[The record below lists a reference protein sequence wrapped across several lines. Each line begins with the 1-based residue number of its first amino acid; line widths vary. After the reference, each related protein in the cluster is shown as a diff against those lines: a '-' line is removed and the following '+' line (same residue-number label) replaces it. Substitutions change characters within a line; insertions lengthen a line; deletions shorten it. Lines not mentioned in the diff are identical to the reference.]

1 MRLLYLITRAE
12 PGGAQVHLL
21 ELLRGFRDRAELHL
35 GVGEDQDGFLVEE
48 ARALGVRVHLLRH
61 LVQPVRPVKDFL
73 GLFEVMALV
82 RKVQPHL
89 LHAHSSKAGFLG
101 RLAGRALGV
110 KSVFT
115 AHGWAFTDGVPEGR
129 KRLALAMER
138 LAGRLGDLVLAVSEY
153 DRALALRHKA
163 VPPERIRVVH
173 NGVPDT
179 PFRADP
185 RKEPPRLAMV
195 ARFAPPKDHALLL
208 KALSGL
214 KELPWSL
221 DLVGEGPLLPQAK
234 ALAEALGLGERVRF
248 LGKRLDVDRVLAEA
262 QVFVLATNWEGL
274 PLSVLEAMR
283 AGLPVVATGVGGV
296 GEAVVEGKTGFLVGR
311 GDEEA
316 LRARLRTLLLSPD
329 LRARL
334 GEAGRRRYEEGF
346 TLDGM
351 LARVWAAYEEVL
363 RL

>member
-35 GVGEDQDGFLVEE
+35 GVGEDRDGFLVEE
-48 ARALGVRVHLLRH
+48 AERLGVKVHPLRH
-61 LVQPVRPVKDFL
+61 LVQPVRPTEDLL
-73 GLFEVMALV
+73 GLFEVMALLRRV
-82 RKVQPHL
+82 RPHL

-115 AHGWAFTDGVPEGR
+115 AHGWAFTEGVPVGR
-129 KRLALAMER
+129 KRLALLMER
-138 LAGRLGDLVLAVSEY
+138 LAGRFGHRVIAVSHH
-153 DRALALRHKA
+153 DRDLALRHRV
-163 VPPERIRVVH
+163 VPPERLRVVW

-179 PFRADP
+179 PLRARP
-185 RKEPPRLAMV
+185 GVHPPRLVMV

-208 KALSGL
+208 RALSGL
-214 KELPWSL
+214 RGLPWSL
-221 DLVGEGPLLPQAK
+221 DLVGEGPLLPQAR

-248 LGKRLDVDRVLAEA
+248 LGRRLDVDRALAEA

-283 AGLPVVATGVGGV
+283 AGLPVVATDVGGV
-296 GEAVVEGKTGFLVGR
+296 GEAVVEGKTGFLVPR

-316 LRARLRTLLLSPD
+316 LKARLRTLLLSPD
-329 LRARL
+329 LRASM
-334 GEAGRRRYEEGF
+334 GEAGRRRYEEAF
-346 TLDGM
+346 TLERM
-351 LARVWAAYEEVL
+351 LRETWRVYQEVL
-363 RL
+363 G

>member
-73 GLFEVMALV
+73 GLFEVMALI
-82 RKVQPHL
+82 RKVRPHL

-101 RLAGRALGV
+101 RLAGRVLGV

-195 ARFAPPKDHALLL
+195 ARFAPQKDHALLL

-262 QVFVLATNWEGL
+262 RVFVLATNWEGF
-274 PLSVLEAMR
+274 PFPYSRPCGPGFPWWPR
-283 AGLPVVATGVGGV
+283 AWAGW
-296 GEAVVEGKTGFLVGR
+296 ERRWWRERR
-311 GDEEA
+311 G
-316 LRARLRTLLLSPD
+316 S
-329 LRARL
+329 
-334 GEAGRRRYEEGF
+334 
-346 TLDGM
+346 
-351 LARVWAAYEEVL
+351 W
-363 RL
+363 

>member
-61 LVQPVRPVKDFL
+61 LVQPVRPVKDFR
-73 GLFEVMALV
+73 GLFEVMALL
-82 RKVQPHL
+82 RKVRPHL

-115 AHGWAFTDGVPEGR
+115 AHGWAFTDGVPEGM
-129 KRLALAMER
+129 KRLALSMER

-153 DRALALRHKA
+153 DRALALRHKVA
-163 VPPERIRVVH
+163 PPERIRVVH

-185 RKEPPRLAMV
+185 RKAPPRLATV
-195 ARFAPPKDHALLL
+195 ARFAPPQDHAPLL

-248 LGKRLDVDRVLAEA
+248 LGRRLDVDRVLAEA